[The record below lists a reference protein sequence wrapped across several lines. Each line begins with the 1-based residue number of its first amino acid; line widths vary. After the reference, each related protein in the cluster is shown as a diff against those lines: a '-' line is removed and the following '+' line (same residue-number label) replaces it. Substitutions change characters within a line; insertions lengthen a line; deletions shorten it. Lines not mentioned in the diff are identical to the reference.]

1 MGRKLFLT
9 LKGFKMIESSKSHEN
24 VLNLQDTQVWVIPLE
39 MNFQM
44 CLCSPYQSS
53 LSSNYSKENLQIIV
67 KFSQVKA
74 KVGSWVQIV
83 DFINA
88 ELRNGALS
96 DGQLKQLYV

>member
-9 LKGFKMIESSKSHEN
+9 LKGFKMIESSECHEN
-24 VLNLQDTQVWVIPLE
+24 VLNLQDTQVLVNPLK

-53 LSSNYSKENLQIIV
+53 LNSHYSKENLQIIV
-67 KFSQVKA
+67 KFSQVKV
-74 KVGSWVQIV
+74 KVGRWVQIV

-88 ELRNGALS
+88 QLRNGALS
-96 DGQLKQLYV
+96 DGQLRQLYV